1 MEKTV
6 LAVLLLTVA
15 VVTAAD
21 GSHLPSAAADGS
33 YQPSAAAADITRISS
48 LIGGYSN
55 GLKDKLVCLEK
66 KLQVVKQCET
76 MLTNVQAECNEGNS
90 FLFLM
95 IIDELLCFLV
105 TYRDCKD
112 AYSKGQTS
120 SRIYTINPDYGEPFN
135 VFCDM
140 SHGGGWVVIQ
150 RRGMKGGSEDF
161 YKGWEEYVKGF
172 GDLNNNYWLG
182 QEKIY
187 RLTKANSMLRVDL
200 RSFTKGSKYAQY
212 SQFRV
217 DSSVTSY
224 KLAISGYSGTAG
236 DSLKYHNGMK
246 FTTKDR
252 DNDAHSGGNCAT
264 INLGAWWYKSCQRS
278 SLNGFYVTKR
288 LSGTGYC
295 MHLV

>member
-1 MEKTV
+1 
-6 LAVLLLTVA
+6 
-15 VVTAAD
+15 
-21 GSHLPSAAADGS
+21 
-33 YQPSAAAADITRISS
+33 
-48 LIGGYSN
+48 
-55 GLKDKLVCLEK
+55 
-66 KLQVVKQCET
+66 
-76 MLTNVQAECNEGNS
+76 
-90 FLFLM
+90 M
-95 IIDELLCFLV
+95 IINELLCFLV

-112 AYSKGQTS
+112 AYTKGQTS

-140 SHGGGWVVIQ
+140 SQGGGWAVIQ

-182 QEKIY
+182 LEKIY

-212 SQFRV
+212 SKFRV

-224 KLAISGYSGTAG
+224 KLAISGYSGSAG

-246 FTTKDR
+246 FSTKDR
-252 DNDAHSGGNCAT
+252 DNDPYGGNCAT
-264 INLGAWWYKSCQRS
+264 SFHGAWWYKSCHHS
-278 SLNGFYVTKR
+278 NLNGNYVTKR
-288 LSGTGYC
+288 LSSGRYCVWQSFDGGYSLSYTQ
-295 MHLV
+295 MRVRRQ